1 MEVSVIFFWVITALI
16 AILFLKSIIT
26 YTIKGKNKTGIV
38 LYILAILLSVGYTF
52 QYIHNYDIFSAL
64 MRIGLFVTLIVLS
77 IVFNLLFNLLC
88 ILSKM
93 ILMSH
98 HIRKMQ
104 KKLKQMSVSDF
115 IYYLMKKHNK
125 YPTYVLHMPSNNI
138 FEIGYNIMNTNLV
151 IGEKIYFRTLSNRSL
166 YFTLTQ
172 APLIATIKDDV
183 FCTLHDYYNHNNETK
198 STIDNYISKI
208 KDNHNTPWLLNNEN
222 VHE

>member
-16 AILFLKSIIT
+16 AILFLKSAIT
-26 YTIKGKNKTGIV
+26 YKIKKRNKTDIV
-38 LYILAILLSVGYTF
+38 LYILAFLSAGYTF
-52 QYIHNYDIFSAL
+52 QYIHNDNIFSAL
-64 MRIGLFVTLIVLS
+64 RSIGLFVTLIVLN
-77 IVFNLLFNLLC
+77 IVFNLLFSLLC

-93 ILMSH
+93 ILMSQ

-104 KKLKQMSVSDF
+104 KKLKQMPVSDF

-138 FEIGYNIMNTNLV
+138 FEIGYNIMNTDLV